1 MNNRTTTWY
10 ADLHEETV
18 IQSTL
23 ECSSPFEQSAPQK
36 IAPASNIHYEDFSN
50 LSFMTRKD
58 HYEWVELYAKEQ
70 LFSSVKSCL
79 NYKGF
84 HEYGFHLLSLTPRPL
99 LEIRTNDNRPIHS
112 LPLGNSTALEYFL
125 RYVQSPGGGG
135 YFRNF
140 WVGMCRWDPDSDL
153 YPWPGHRV
161 NCLKTIHFTA
171 AHTYT
176 AYMWQYPP
184 PPGVLRG
191 FTQARPQG
199 LLVFP

>member
-1 MNNRTTTWY
+1 M
-10 ADLHEETV
+10 

-36 IAPASNIHYEDFSN
+36 IAPASNIHYEDFSS

-84 HEYGFHLLSLTPRPL
+84 HEHGFHLLSLTPRPL

-112 LPLGNSTALEYFL
+112 LPWGNSTALEYFL
-125 RYVQSPGGGG
+125 RYVQRPAG

-140 WVGMCRWDPDSDL
+140 WEGMCLWDPETQEPLAYTRSSSSEFSTL
-153 YPWPGHRV
+153 Y
-161 NCLKTIHFTA
+161 
-171 AHTYT
+171 
-176 AYMWQYPP
+176 
-184 PPGVLRG
+184 
-191 FTQARPQG
+191 
-199 LLVFP
+199 

>member
-1 MNNRTTTWY
+1 MNKRTTTWY
-10 ADLHEETV
+10 VDLLEETV

-36 IAPASNIHYEDFSN
+36 IAPASNIHYEDFSI
-50 LSFMTRKD
+50 LSFMTKKD

-112 LPLGNSTALEYFL
+112 LPWGNSTALEYFL
-125 RYVQSPGGGG
+125 R
-135 YFRNF
+135 
-140 WVGMCRWDPDSDL
+140 
-153 YPWPGHRV
+153 
-161 NCLKTIHFTA
+161 
-171 AHTYT
+171 
-176 AYMWQYPP
+176 
-184 PPGVLRG
+184 
-191 FTQARPQG
+191 
-199 LLVFP
+199 